1 MKLPAAR
8 LPNTEFRSPVV
19 LAKPA
24 WVPKKELS
32 DPVLLSP
39 ALLPK
44 KELVAPVVLS
54 APAEVP
60 KKALALPVVFE
71 RPAKYPKK
79 ALSFPIVLALP
90 AKPPKAELRMP
101 IVLAAPAAY
110 PKKEFS
116 APVLLVP
123 ALLKTRL
130 PPMLYCVLVLMLPA
144 TSNSEFGLFVP
155 MPTLPDG
162 LITMRNRSFPV
173 LNFTEPSSPTGL
185 DTLPAA
191 IVNRP
196 R

>member
-24 WVPKKELS
+24 WVPKKEFS
-32 DPVLLSP
+32 DPVLLLP
-39 ALLPK
+39 ARLPK
-44 KELVAPVVLS
+44 KELRPAVVLTLPALNPKNELLAPVLTVP
-54 APAEVP
+54 APE
-60 KKALALPVVFE
+60 
-71 RPAKYPKK
+71 PAT
-79 ALSFPIVLALP
+79 
-90 AKPPKAELRMP
+90 
-101 IVLAAPAAY
+101 
-110 PKKEFS
+110 
-116 APVLLVP
+116 VLLVP